1 MSVIIVFT
9 ADQAALNQ
17 VKAALLACDSSGGLA
32 LSHYKDATSGLDA
45 LLAESALNTQIAA
58 FIIDVTLPDGDG
70 ALLVD
75 ALREAG
81 HTAPLVMLHDTQA
94 YATQRLGE
102 AASRKPVAMVAKTSP
117 LPMLVAAIRR
127 ALSASDTVAA
137 TAQPAIKAIDTKSP
151 ETAIQAVQKLTTQ
164 ADANVTPDDISWRV
178 KRLSVREREVLA
190 LFCQGYAGKIVARKL
205 GTELKTVFNQCS
217 SIFEKTGV
225 RPMRRLI
232 TLLAQAESRS

>member
-1 MSVIIVFT
+1 MSVIILFT

-17 VKAALLACDSSGGLA
+17 VKAALAACDSSGGLV
-32 LSHYKDATSGLDA
+32 LSHYNDATSGLGD
-45 LLAESALNTQIAA
+45 LLVETTPNTQVSA

-70 ALLVD
+70 ALVVD

-81 HTAPLVMLHDTQA
+81 HTAPFVMLHDSQA
-94 YATQRLGE
+94 YASQRLGE

-117 LPMLVAAIRR
+117 LPMLIAAIRR
-127 ALSASDTVAA
+127 ALAASSAAQMLTQPTIKTADMESAQVA
-137 TAQPAIKAIDTKSP
+137 TP
-151 ETAIQAVQKLTTQ
+151 AVQKTAGKPDT
-164 ADANVTPDDISWRV
+164 NPGPDDINWRI
-178 KRLSVREREVLA
+178 KRLSTREREVLA
-190 LFCQGYAGKIVARKL
+190 LFCQGYAGKMVARKL